1 MNYRNILIISGVIG
15 TGFILYKLLLG
26 LVLPIA
32 LFVSLGYI
40 LKFLLKGS
48 ADETNQEFIK
58 ALKINNDS
66 LSNENIVEIKPIE
79 QDTSTATEEA
89 KATEGD
95 QPTEEAKATEGDQ
108 PAEEAKATEGDQPA
122 EEAKAKEGDQPA
134 EEGKLNK
141 DENIG

>member
-48 ADETNQEFIK
+48 DDEKNQDFTQ
-58 ALKINNDS
+58 ALKRDNES
-66 LSNENIVEIKPIE
+66 LSNENIVEIKPIK
-79 QDTSTATEEA
+79 QDKSNEVEKIIEVDQPNGEA
-89 KATEGD
+89 KATEV
-95 QPTEEAKATEGDQ
+95 DQ
-108 PAEEAKATEGDQPA
+108 PADDDKINKGE
-122 EEAKAKEGDQPA
+122 
-134 EEGKLNK
+134 KLDNL
-141 DENIG
+141 NL